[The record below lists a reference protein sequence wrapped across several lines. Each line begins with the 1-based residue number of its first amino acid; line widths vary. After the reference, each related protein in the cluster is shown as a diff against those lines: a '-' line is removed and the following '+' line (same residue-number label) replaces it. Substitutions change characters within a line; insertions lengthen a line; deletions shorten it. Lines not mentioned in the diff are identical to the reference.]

1 MTANESSL
9 KVRYEAV
16 LDRISSAASAA
27 GRDESEIT
35 LVVISKNHPT
45 QLVFDLIDLGAR
57 NFGENRDQEAAPKAE
72 EVAQQ
77 SNVEINWHFVGQL
90 QSNKVKSALNY
101 ATTIHSLDR
110 DSLLQAVRKEVAS
123 RRLSDSSF
131 STNVFI
137 QLNLTDDPNR
147 GGIHPTDLNKF
158 AEAVLA
164 SEGLNLMGVMGV
176 ASLDRAPEVDFET
189 IALAS
194 AQLRQLAP
202 EATAISAGMSE
213 DFEKA
218 IPFGATHLR
227 IGTAITGKRV
237 Y

>member
-16 LDRISSAASAA
+16 LDRISSAASAS

-35 LVVISKNHPT
+35 LIVISKNHPA
-45 QLVFDLIDLGAR
+45 QLVLDLIELGAR
-57 NFGENRDQEAAPKAE
+57 NFGENRDQEAAPKSQ
-72 EVAQQ
+72 EVAKQ
-77 SNVEINWHFVGQL
+77 SDSDINWHFVGQL
-90 QSNKVKSALNY
+90 QSNKVRSALNY
-101 ATTIHSLDR
+101 ASSIHSLDR
-110 DSLLQAVRKEVAS
+110 DSLLQSIRKEVAS
-123 RRLSDSSF
+123 RRQTAPNF
-131 STNVFI
+131 SVDVFI

-147 GGIHPTDLNKF
+147 GGIHPNDLDKF
-158 AEAVLA
+158 AESVMAC
-164 SEGLNLMGVMGV
+164 EGLNLKGVMGV
-176 ASLDRAPEVDFET
+176 AALDRAPEIDFET
-189 IALAS
+189 IAKAS
-194 AQLRQLAP
+194 AQLRTVAP
-202 EATAISAGMSE
+202 AAAAISAGMSE